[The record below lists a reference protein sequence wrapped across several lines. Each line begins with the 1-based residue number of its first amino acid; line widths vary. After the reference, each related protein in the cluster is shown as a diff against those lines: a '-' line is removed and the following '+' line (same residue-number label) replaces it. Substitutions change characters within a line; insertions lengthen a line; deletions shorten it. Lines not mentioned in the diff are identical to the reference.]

1 MDVHEE
7 EAIRL
12 IFSTSIGML
21 SFRFGLEQW
30 NLLIHHEHINA
41 ARVVANYRNRFDI
54 VCLCLLLLL
63 LAAAFRGL
71 PWLLLTATSTTTD
84 FGRDAKRDH
93 LHWDADPHPRLQLRY
108 CNLVCVLL

>member
-12 IFSTSIGML
+12 VFGTSISIL
-21 SFRFGLEQW
+21 SFRLGLEQW
-30 NLLIHHEHINA
+30 NLLIHHEHIDA
-41 ARVVANYRNRFDI
+41 ARVVANYRNCFDI
-54 VCLCLLLLL
+54 MCLCLLLLL
-63 LAAAFRGL
+63 LTAAFRGL
-71 PWLLLTATSTTTD
+71 PWLLLPATSTTTD
-84 FGRDAKRDH
+84 FGRDAERDH